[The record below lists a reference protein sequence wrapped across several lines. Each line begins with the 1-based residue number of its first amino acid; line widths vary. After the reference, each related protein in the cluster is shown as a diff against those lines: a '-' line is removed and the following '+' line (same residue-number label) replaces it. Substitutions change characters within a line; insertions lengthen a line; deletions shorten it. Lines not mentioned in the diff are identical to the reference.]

1 MKILFVASLIGLILA
16 YHDPGIIVAL
26 LIVLV
31 LSGIVTGV
39 SWIYATLILSSIPAG
54 WYAVTAYVT
63 SLLGIPPHI
72 SLVDAA
78 MIYVRMLSYSEI
90 ILFAASMISPVKTTN
105 ILRMLGLKSSSILP
119 LLMWR
124 LMPLGLR
131 YMEESM
137 MIGQLKGEP
146 ATRRIAPALAMMI
159 EAGEKIH
166 RANYH
171 RLKTP
176 ISGKLRVTC
185 VSGRAEILLVA
196 TSILVIIAIILKLLP

>member
-1 MKILFVASLIGLILA
+1 MILV

-26 LIVLV
+26 LIVLI
-31 LSGIVTGV
+31 LSAIVTGP
-39 SWIYATLILSSIPAG
+39 SWVYATIVLSSIPAG

-63 SLLGIPPHI
+63 SLLGIPPYI
-72 SLVDAA
+72 SLVDAL

-90 ILFAASMISPVKTTN
+90 ILFGASMISPVKTTN
-105 ILRMLGLKSSSILP
+105 ILRRLGFQGSAVLP

-137 MIGQLKGEP
+137 MIGRLKGEP
-146 ATRRIAPALAMMI
+146 ATRRIAPALAVMI

-166 RANYH
+166 KANYH

-176 ISGKLRVTC
+176 ISGELQVAC
-185 VSGRAEILLVA
+185 VPGRAEILLCT
-196 TSILVIIAIILKLLP
+196 TSLLVILVVVIKLLF